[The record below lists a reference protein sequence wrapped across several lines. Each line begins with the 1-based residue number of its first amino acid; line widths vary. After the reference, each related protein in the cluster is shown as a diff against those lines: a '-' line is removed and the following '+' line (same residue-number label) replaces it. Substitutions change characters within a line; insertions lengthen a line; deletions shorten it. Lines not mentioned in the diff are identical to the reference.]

1 MEARLKHMETDYR
14 KTYERKATHFQKLQ
28 YQQMRTRAKNTT
40 AKVNL
45 DKSEVLLRR
54 FERAIRNWSR
64 AVNDEGR
71 RKKRAEEKK
80 LKLNKN
86 LRWDGKESTADFQRK
101 LQAEMGSNQF
111 SNVWTPC
118 TAEGNCVRS

>member
-1 MEARLKHMETDYR
+1 METDYR
-14 KTYERKATHFQKLQ
+14 KTYERKATRFQKLQ

-64 AVNDEGR
+64 AVNDKGR
-71 RKKRAEEKK
+71 RKKRAEEKN
-80 LKLNKN
+80 LKFKKK

-101 LQAEMGSNQF
+101 LQAEMGINQF